1 MTKRVICAFT
11 FALFATAAPA
21 FAQKAP
27 ASSPSPPGL
36 EEAKALT
43 QKAEVDYK
51 LGHFEASLT
60 EYSAAYEKYP
70 TPALL
75 LNIGQCQRMLK
86 NYEQAIFFYKGYLR
100 DKQDAPNRSAIE
112 GLIEESTKNLEAQRA
127 DAAAREQAKR
137 QADEQARAALPPP
150 TPTPEA
156 PAAGTRP
163 SQALRIAGIATA
175 GVGVALLGTA
185 IYFGLHASS
194 DSSTL
199 TGMPPRTPWTAGDQS
214 IYDNGKSSAQIATA
228 LYVAGGVVLAA
239 GGVLTWLGWPKKAAE
254 SAPAVSA
261 VPLPGGA
268 AMTVRGTF

>member
-1 MTKRVICAFT
+1 MTKWVIAGLAFGLL
-11 FALFATAAPA
+11 ALEAPVSAQTAQPAP
-21 FAQKAP
+21 K
-27 ASSPSPPGL
+27 GL

-51 LGHFEASLT
+51 LGHFEASLS
-60 EYSAAYEKYP
+60 EYGSAYEKYP

-75 LNIGQCQRMLK
+75 LNIGQCHRMLK

-100 DKQDAPNRSAIE
+100 DKPDAPNRSAIE
-112 GLIEESTKNLEAQRA
+112 ALIDESTKNLEAQRA
-127 DAAAREQAKR
+127 EAAAKEQQKR
-137 QADEQARAALPPP
+137 QAEEQARAALPPP
-150 TPTPEA
+150 A
-156 PAAGTRP
+156 PVTDQAAAGTRP
-163 SQALRIAGIATA
+163 SPALRIAGLATA

-199 TGMPPRTPWTAGDQS
+199 TGMARGTPWTGGDQS

-228 LYVAGGVVLAA
+228 LYVAGGVTLAA

-254 SAPAVSA
+254 SPPAASV
-261 VPLPGGA
+261 VPVPGGA
-268 AMTVRGTF
+268 AMMVRGMF